1 MQYLCKKYSLTETV
15 YSYMEKI
22 GWQLDQ
28 PEKLELLYRNTQTR
42 YKITP
47 RRGERYSSMTGC
59 QFFLTFL
66 RNNTSWTDE
75 NFKGRAL
82 LWDGGVR
89 LCPNWYPSNIWRAPT
104 RSFGVTDIAQL
115 SYNRFFLFKNK
126 SFFYSWIFKLF
137 NNSVQISAK
146 KAS

>member
-47 RRGERYSSMTGC
+47 RRGERYSNMTGC
-59 QFFLTFL
+59 QFFFL
-66 RNNTSWTDE
+66 LFFVTTPPERMRILE
-75 NFKGRAL
+75 
-82 LWDGGVR
+82 GGHCCGTWVFVYV
-89 LCPNWYPSNIWRAPT
+89 LI
-104 RSFGVTDIAQL
+104 DIPA
-115 SYNRFFLFKNK
+115 
-126 SFFYSWIFKLF
+126 IFEELPPEA
-137 NNSVQISAK
+137 SA
-146 KAS
+146 